1 MIIFASLNSEWCSL
15 MRAAFANNPSVRIVE
30 ADIRTIP
37 QHNTVFVSPA
47 NSLGFMDGGIDLALS
62 RDIFPRIQRR
72 VQERIRQIGL
82 QTALGRYYLPV
93 GSTVYIPVPD
103 TYSGLI
109 VAPTMFLP
117 HCVSETQNA
126 YWSALA
132 AFMTHK
138 KCFPA
143 ADLVLTSHCCGY
155 GGMSAATSAEQMKRA
170 YEDILAGATS
180 PILKEEDDMLLFPNR
195 DDEQPDNYD
204 NREIKELTITT
215 NDYVKTLMK

>member
-15 MRAAFANNPSVRIVE
+15 MRAAFANNPTVRVVE
-30 ADIRTIP
+30 GDVRSIP

-72 VQERIRQIGL
+72 VQERIRRIGL

-93 GSTVYIPVPD
+93 GSAIYIPVPD
-103 TYSGLI
+103 TYSGLV

-117 HCVSETQNA
+117 HTVSHTQNA
-126 YWSALA
+126 YWSAVA
-132 AFMTHK
+132 AFMMHK
-138 KCFPA
+138 KCFPV
-143 ADLVLTSHCCGY
+143 ADLVLTSHCCGW
-155 GGMSAATSAEQMKRA
+155 GGMSAADSVEQMKRA
-170 YEDILAGATS
+170 YEDVLAGNT
-180 PILKEEDDMLLFPNR
+180 PPVLKEEDDMLLLPNR